1 MQAACLLHGQEEVM
15 EKTKPSI
22 RAKVE
27 HPFRVVMCLLGHQK
41 VRYTKEREIGGEFSA
56 RFTR

>member
-1 MQAACLLHGQEEVM
+1 M

-22 RAKVE
+22 RAQAE
-27 HPFRVVMCLLGHQK
+27 HPFRVVMCLFGHQK
-41 VRYTKEREIGGEFSA
+41 VRSTKEREIGGEFSA